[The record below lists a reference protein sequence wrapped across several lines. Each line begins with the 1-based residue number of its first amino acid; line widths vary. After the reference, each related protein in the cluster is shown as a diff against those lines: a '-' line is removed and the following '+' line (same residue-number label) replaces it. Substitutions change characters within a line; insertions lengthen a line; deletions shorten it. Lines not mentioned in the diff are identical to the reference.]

1 MIDEQKRTLRKL
13 DRVLMQ
19 FRTAIDPNVPA
30 QLAQTFVAVA
40 LNEGASLTEI
50 ANVVGTALS
59 TASRHLADLGDRN
72 RKKES
77 GYKLVHREQD
87 AMELRKNIYTLTPK
101 GRLLAEALAHA
112 MKD

>member
-1 MIDEQKRTLRKL
+1 MIDEQVRTLKKL

-19 FRTAIDPNVPA
+19 FRTSIDPNVPA

-40 LNEGASLTEI
+40 LNERASLTQI
-50 ANVVGTALS
+50 AEVVGTALS
-59 TASRHLADLGDRN
+59 TASRHLADLGNLN

-77 GYKLVHREQD
+77 GYKLIHREQD
-87 AMELRKNIYTLTPK
+87 PMELRKNIYTLTPK
-101 GRLLAEALAHA
+101 GRLLADALANA